1 MITDSIALGF
11 IFHMHFFCIND
22 KKIMRCNRMMQS
34 TTKLRKHEEKYLC
47 AFMHFLF
54 FFTLKNFFCTQ
65 MTSNQVN
72 VSKPGKFIRSS
83 LPKKYI
89 IDGKTHIMII
99 SIFVF
104 LLLRAWCREDR
115 LRLRCLK
122 LSKLLNG
129 KDTCNVFKRLDLH
142 TADIFRYESVWH
154 FMLYIYKW

>member
-1 MITDSIALGF
+1 MLMRMGQGGSVVSYFLFFLEFQPSQWYSEPNVLTSHAL
-11 IFHMHFFCIND
+11 I

-89 IDGKTHIMII
+89 VSTGKRT
-99 SIFVF
+99 SWSSVF
-104 LLLRAWCREDR
+104 FSSLCE
-115 LRLRCLK
+115 
-122 LSKLLNG
+122 
-129 KDTCNVFKRLDLH
+129 LD
-142 TADIFRYESVWH
+142 AEKIGYDWGVWS
-154 FMLYIYKW
+154 

>member
-1 MITDSIALGF
+1 MITNSIALGF

-22 KKIMRCNRMMQS
+22 KKIMRCNRMIRS
-34 TTKLRKHEEKYLC
+34 TTKLRKHVEKYFY

-89 IDGKTHIMII
+89 IDGNTHVMII
-99 SIFVF
+99 RIFVF
-104 LLLRAWCREDR
+104 ISVRAWCREDR

-122 LSKLLNG
+122 LSKLFNS
-129 KDTCNVFKRLDLH
+129 KDTCNAFKRLDYH
-142 TADIFRYESVWH
+142 DADIS
-154 FMLYIYKW
+154 KW

>member
-1 MITDSIALGF
+1 MITNSIALGF

-22 KKIMRCNRMMQS
+22 KKIMRCNRMIRS
-34 TTKLRKHEEKYLC
+34 TTKLRKHVEKYFY

-54 FFTLKNFFCTQ
+54 FCTLKNFFCTQ

-89 IDGKTHIMII
+89 VSTGKRT
-99 SIFVF
+99 SWSSVF
-104 LLLRAWCREDR
+104 FFFSMQAWCREDR

-122 LSKLLNG
+122 LSKLFNG
-129 KDTCNVFKRLDLH
+129 KDTCNAFKRLDYH
-142 TADIFRYESVWH
+142 DADIS
-154 FMLYIYKW
+154 KW